1 MIRYT
6 LLGVAVSFVL
16 VYTWRDWF
24 KSLCLLVVFMAV
36 LERPDMPRSM
46 FGISGL
52 TFFNIMLVN
61 VLLSWAASR
70 RAEGLR
76 WDIPLD
82 MKVLLCLYLG
92 VVLVAFARM
101 MADRDNLQELTTADL
116 VNGYLLNTLKWVVP
130 ALLLFDG
137 CRTRSRFEFALFCI
151 LAAYFLLALQVAR
164 HISPTVDVE
173 ELNRRALKFLVR
185 RIGYHRVDL
194 STMLAGAS
202 WALLAARTLFVARL
216 PRIGL
221 LAATLV
227 LVYGQLLTG
236 GRAGYVAWA
245 VVGLVMCTLRWRAYL
260 PVAAALVVGVLT
272 VFPAVADRLREG
284 FLTQEEQEA
293 SALEEPYAID
303 ENKLTAGRI
312 LMWPHVIEKIKERPL
327 HGYGRLAWRRT
338 GLADL
343 EYAGGHPHN
352 AYLELLLDS
361 GLLGFGVVMAF
372 YVTILFKALRLF
384 LDSRSS
390 VFVAA
395 GGTALALVL
404 AQLVGG
410 MGAQTFY
417 PREGSVGMWC
427 ALMLM
432 LRVWVERSR
441 ASSPLSTRVRTALA
455 PRASPERRAM
465 ER

>member
-1 MIRYT
+1 
-6 LLGVAVSFVL
+6 
-16 VYTWRDWF
+16 
-24 KSLCLLVVFMAV
+24 
-36 LERPDMPRSM
+36 
-46 FGISGL
+46 
-52 TFFNIMLVN
+52 
-61 VLLSWAASR
+61 
-70 RAEGLR
+70 
-76 WDIPLD
+76 
-82 MKVLLCLYLG
+82 
-92 VVLVAFARM
+92 
-101 MADRDNLQELTTADL
+101 
-116 VNGYLLNTLKWVVP
+116 
-130 ALLLFDG
+130 
-137 CRTRSRFEFALFCI
+137 
-151 LAAYFLLALQVAR
+151 
-164 HISPTVDVE
+164 
-173 ELNRRALKFLVR
+173 
-185 RIGYHRVDL
+185 
-194 STMLAGAS
+194 MLAGAS